1 MYVYL
6 PITTS
11 FCPVQV
17 SGHCTMGIV
26 AQFEGL
32 RDPLTQSLMLWFPS
46 TLLAILELLHW
57 QGAHYL
63 WSSPFSLWTPMTIWK
78 FEPIRK
84 DVSENQH
91 GAYLFFV
98 PFNIISVSFTSLN
111 YLEFLHVYKTTYLQI
126 CLHTRHAIYH
136 CYFTKQ
142 YITNI
147 FSLQLSYLSFLI
159 FNAQIIL
166 YCWIYHNLF
175 NHCLSVGL

>member
-1 MYVYL
+1 
-6 PITTS
+6 
-11 FCPVQV
+11 
-17 SGHCTMGIV
+17 MGIV

-32 RDPLTQSLMLWFPS
+32 RDPLTQSLMLWSPPHSLPS
-46 TLLAILELLHW
+46 LNSSTDRELTTS
-57 QGAHYL
+57 GAVHSHFGHP
-63 WSSPFSLWTPMTIWK
+63 WPFESLNPLGRMFLKTSMELIS
-78 FEPIRK
+78 F
-84 DVSENQH
+84 VSKPC
-91 GAYLFFV
+91 FV

-126 CLHTRHAIYH
+126 CLHTRRAIYH